1 MSAITPAQ
9 ALVMLQAQGKVQPK
23 RSMTEKVANW
33 TTTVGD
39 DWDVAKQRA
48 LKAKKLR
55 WVDLVLTEGLTPPDD
70 VKEDVL
76 KMLEIM
82 SK

>member
-1 MSAITPAQ
+1 MSAITAQQ
-9 ALVMLQAQGKVQPK
+9 ALAMLTAQGNVQPK
-23 RSMTEKVANW
+23 KSMTEKVAEW

-55 WVDLVLTEGLTPPDD
+55 WVELVLKEQLTPP
-70 VKEDVL
+70 EDVREDVV
-76 KMLEIM
+76 KMLELM